1 MGVTASV
8 AEPFR
13 DSNSVEARHSVNVRS
28 NMQRW
33 RGLFYFMLFLLLF
46 FFYLGGTNYA
56 SSSTASHRTLSNPC
70 SCECICPYSV
80 SHQREHK
87 HALFGPRRSRQ
98 QLGEHANNRHT
109 GLFLSLSVSLSRYAT
124 AGPLSPSGSHR
135 FDNPPMLLRST
146 HCDEERVG
154 ASEH

>member
-1 MGVTASV
+1 MSGQICKDGGALV
-8 AEPFR
+8 FFFCFF
-13 DSNSVEARHSVNVRS
+13 
-28 NMQRW
+28 
-33 RGLFYFMLFLLLF
+33 LILCYFDLIFFF

-109 GLFLSLSVSLSRYAT
+109 GLFLSLSVSLSLSRYAT

>member
-1 MGVTASV
+1 M
-8 AEPFR
+8 E
-13 DSNSVEARHSVNVRS
+13 
-28 NMQRW
+28 
-33 RGLFYFMLFLLLF
+33 GLFFILCYYYF

-56 SSSTASHRTLSNPC
+56 SSSTASHCTLSNPC

-87 HALFGPRRSRQ
+87 HALFGPRRSQQ

-124 AGPLSPSGSHR
+124 AGPIMFAHSVPLDHTGSITHLCYYDPRTVMRNVSGRQSISKFSLSCFALQGSPSI
-135 FDNPPMLLRST
+135 LL
-146 HCDEERVG
+146 
-154 ASEH
+154 